1 MNIPRWAKIGL
12 CITGA
17 LMIYHTNT
25 FAHKRYGKAKYLEMH
40 PLRVYGDGTCADNIS
55 ISEGLI
61 EKAKTMRQQCQD
73 SASPLRTYGS
83 WGARIAT
90 VTTHFSSPDDPQRF
104 YQKAIETHILHNLVH
119 GSQLHVLCTP
129 IIDHMWNKQAFIQ
142 FVLLSELAKPPQQRL
157 EWIFWADRDTIV
169 LDYCRHPAS
178 YIPAKLHRSY
188 SPGTEPS
195 KEQNIN
201 LLITQDTRGLNA
213 GVFMIR
219 VSEWSVNFLSD
230 VIAFRHFKPDV
241 ELPFDEQT
249 AMEQLLLEGRYKNNV
264 VYIPQPWLNTYAWDN
279 AQDFM
284 SRKDVE
290 GLDDWASRR
299 GDFLIHFAGNEDKEL
314 NIVEYSLVGDKIFNI
329 WETRDMLRDVSMDI
343 ERFWGNR
350 SNGPG

>member
-17 LMIYHTNT
+17 LMIYHANT
-25 FAHKRYGKAKYLEMH
+25 FAHKRYGKVKYLETH
-40 PLRVYGDGTCADNIS
+40 PLRVYGDGTCADNIR
-55 ISEGLI
+55 ISQGLI

-90 VTTHFSSPDDPQRF
+90 VTTHFSGPDDPQRF

-142 FVLLSELAKPPQQRL
+142 FVLLSELAKPPQERL
-157 EWIFWADRDTIV
+157 EWIFWADRDTI
-169 LDYCRHPAS
+169 
-178 YIPAKLHRSY
+178 
-188 SPGTEPS
+188 
-195 KEQNIN
+195 
-201 LLITQDTRGLNA
+201 
-213 GVFMIR
+213 
-219 VSEWSVNFLSD
+219 
-230 VIAFRHFKPDV
+230 
-241 ELPFDEQT
+241 
-249 AMEQLLLEGRYKNNV
+249 
-264 VYIPQPWLNTYAWDN
+264 PWLNTYAWDN

-284 SRKDVE
+284 SRKDVQ

-314 NIVEYSLVGDKIFNI
+314 NIVEYSQVGDKIFNI